1 MLGMLRILKRFI
13 WCGLLLSIWPL
24 AAQESGTDNPD
35 ATNDTTVAT
44 NVDEPSSGATT
55 PAAGRKKIPDI
66 ATDEQ
71 LDPTLSRRARQ
82 AQIKA
87 TPEQFLQE
95 ASPREE
101 NTAAY
106 KSLHL
111 GEAVEQ
117 GLRTSADQAVRDLKV
132 QYYDLDWDRKF
143 QEFWLPQVTMY
154 AATAPYRLGRL
165 KKGNRQGTS
174 SPYESPAGGHIGL
187 EIGDYTIFNWGKDY
201 KRYLN
206 EKSEYL
212 RRQEALG
219 EERRELKQNIIYAY
233 FNLYT
238 AQEIEKVLRQQLRQA
253 SFIYRL
259 NRERLSAGKT
269 SKQEYFQ
276 ARGLYLQAQQKYF
289 VGQTKFKQA
298 CAQMASYL
306 HDPEGT
312 LYVAIDPLRFQK
324 YEGSL
329 AEEIRLGKD
338 NNPRVKESQKNI
350 TVQEREHHISRLERL
365 PLPRISLRLG
375 VYDQDLGQPR
385 HSAHYANEDGGDNH
399 LDLVARIQAT
409 WDIVGPSG
417 FFNSRKSKEKFLA
430 VQIATQERHAAQDD
444 VENQIRQIHQAILQA
459 QNDVEIW
466 TAQVENT
473 KQQYDTAINN
483 YLKQRTTFLDYQQA
497 LEDRTQAEINWRTAN
512 LDHVG
517 QKIALAIA
525 MGVENP
531 PTEILERLIG
541 QGE

>member
-1 MLGMLRILKRFI
+1 MLGMLKTFIL
-13 WCGLLLSIWPL
+13 CGAFLLLLPL
-24 AAQESGTDNPD
+24 AAQESDDARVTADQNSPADNARTGNTTDDEEDLPS
-35 ATNDTTVAT
+35 ATSQTA
-44 NVDEPSSGATT
+44 
-55 PAAGRKKIPDI
+55 KKIPDI

-71 LDPTLSRRARQ
+71 LDPTINRQ
-82 AQIKA
+82 AKSAKVKKA
-87 TPEQFLQE
+87 PEQFLQE
-95 ASPREE
+95 VTPTED

-117 GLRTSADQAVRDLKV
+117 GLRTSAEQAVRDLKI

-143 QEFWLPQVTMY
+143 QEFWWPHITLY
-154 AATAPYRLGRL
+154 ASTAPYRLGRI
-165 KKGNRQGTS
+165 KKGKREGT
-174 SPYESPAGGHIGL
+174 PYERPAGGHVGL
-187 EIGDYTIFNWGKDY
+187 EIADYTIFNWGKDY
-201 KRYLN
+201 QHYLN
-206 EKSEYL
+206 AKTEYL
-212 RRQEALG
+212 RRQEALT
-219 EERRELKQNIIYAY
+219 EERRDLKHNIIYHY

-238 AQEIEKVLRQQLRQA
+238 AQQIEKVLRQQLRQA

-289 VGQTKFKQA
+289 AGQTQFRQA

-306 HDPEGT
+306 HDPDDT
-312 LYVAIDPLRFQK
+312 RYVAIDPLRFQK

-329 AEEIRLGKD
+329 EEEIRLGKD
-338 NNPRVKESQKNI
+338 NNPRVKEAQKDI
-350 TVQEREHHISRLERL
+350 IVQEREHHIAKLDRL
-365 PLPRISLRLG
+365 PLPRISIRLG
-375 VYDQDLGQPR
+375 VYDQNLGQNR
-385 HSAHYANEDGGDNH
+385 HSAHYANQEGDDH

-409 WDIVGPSG
+409 WDLVGPQG
-417 FFNSRKSKEKFLA
+417 FFNTRQSKEKFLA
-430 VQIATQERHAAQDD
+430 AQIATQERHAAQDS

-466 TAQVENT
+466 LAQVENT

-483 YLKQRTTFLDYQQA
+483 YLKQRTTFLDYQKA
-497 LEDRTQAEINWRTAN
+497 LEDRTQAEIAWRHASFE
-512 LDHVG
+512 HIA
-517 QKIALAIA
+517 QKIALAMV